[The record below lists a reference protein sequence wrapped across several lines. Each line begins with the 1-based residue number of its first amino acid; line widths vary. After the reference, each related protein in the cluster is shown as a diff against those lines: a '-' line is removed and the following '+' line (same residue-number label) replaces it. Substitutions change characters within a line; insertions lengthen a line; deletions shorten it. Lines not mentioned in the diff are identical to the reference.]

1 MQLSHLQLLQA
12 LVQVIAPTA
21 MVTQCSDFFDV
32 KVEGVTLGSLSFD
45 AMDEWYAMTYEP
57 RLSTKG
63 AEPYSHMD
71 KHGPFAT
78 ASRAVRRLFRVDNE
92 PTVEVKTGISAG
104 SQESSFM
111 NATLQHGNEKVSFSV
126 ATYLDIPAF
135 VQSKGEQAV
144 AGHIQDMLS
153 RASTGVPGLTFDVQ
167 VGPTEDPDE

>member
-12 LVQVIAPTA
+12 LAQVIAPTA
-21 MVTQCSDFFDV
+21 VVTQCTDFFDV
-32 KVEGVTLGSLSFD
+32 KVDGVTLGTLSFD

-57 RLSTKG
+57 RLSNKG
-63 AEPYSHMD
+63 AEPYNHMD
-71 KHGPFAT
+71 KNGPFAT

-92 PTVEVKTGISAG
+92 PTVQVKTGISAG

-111 NATLQHGNEKVSFSV
+111 NATLQNGSDEVSFSV
-126 ATYLDIPAF
+126 ATCLAIPAF
-135 VQSKGEQAV
+135 VQSKGEQAI

-153 RASTGVPGLTFDVQ
+153 RASTSVPGLTFNVQ